1 MKKKISVIIG
11 VIAIAGVL
19 GIGVYHSSASPT
31 ETSLSSDE
39 VHETVK
45 AQYPGEI
52 ISITS
57 DKEFNKVVFDVEIE
71 NEGRAY
77 NLKLDG
83 NTGEILTLKEKT
95 NSKKLTI
102 AEKEKNADEQNKS
115 EQSDSEPNDNKNT
128 ESKNKEKVQN
138 EKTAISI
145 KEAEEIALSQFPGTI
160 TQLELDEDDGR
171 LIYEVEIENGEDE
184 AEVEIDAYTG
194 EILVVSIDRDND

>member
-1 MKKKISVIIG
+1 MKKKIGVIIG
-11 VIAIAGVL
+11 VITLAAVL

-102 AEKEKNADEQNKS
+102 AEKEKNEDEQNNS
-115 EQSDSEPNDNKNT
+115 EQSDSEPHDNKNAG
-128 ESKNKEKVQN
+128 NKKN
-138 EKTAISI
+138 EKTAIDI
-145 KEAEEIALSQFPGTI
+145 KEAEEIALSQFSGTI

>member
-102 AEKEKNADEQNKS
+102 AEKEKNEDEQNNS
-115 EQSDSEPNDNKNT
+115 EQSDSEPHDNKNAG
-128 ESKNKEKVQN
+128 NKKN
-138 EKTAISI
+138 EKTAIDI
-145 KEAEEIALSQFPGTI
+145 KEAEEIALSQFSGTI

>member
-39 VHETVK
+39 VRETVK

-102 AEKEKNADEQNKS
+102 AEKEKNEDEQNNS
-115 EQSDSEPNDNKNT
+115 EQSDSEPHDNKNAG
-128 ESKNKEKVQN
+128 NKKN
-138 EKTAISI
+138 EKTAIDI
-145 KEAEEIALSQFPGTI
+145 KEAEEIALSQFSGTI